1 MPPPPSSCISGTND
15 GVATT
20 TPALSATV
28 TTRKLS
34 STSTTVNCES
44 NSSNHSSTPTSSQP
58 TFPYNV
64 THTTATTT
72 TTRSSSSPPLSPLT
86 PPRGGSTSTPTLYA
100 HHHHHHHHHHQSPP
114 PPPVPVMEVGTT
126 IGGSRGA
133 VQVKEVIIVE
143 ESSVAALDAAY
154 EHIPHLDI
162 IELPRGGVSIET
174 SAVGYVQYGIPP
186 ETIKDSMRLGI
197 PVPSVYIVPVD
208 RFCREMGP
216 ALGVN
221 LAEFEFPAYFNFF
234 VQRKRCTLV
243 LDSLDAERN
252 IQRVFSET
260 LLGPLPFR
268 RKENPLTHAEE
279 GKRR

>member
-1 MPPPPSSCISGTND
+1 MPPPPSSSCISGTND

-44 NSSNHSSTPTSSQP
+44 NSSNHSSTPTSSSQP

-72 TTRSSSSPPLSPLT
+72 TTRSSPSSPLT

-268 RKENPLTHAEE
+268 RKEHPLTHAEE